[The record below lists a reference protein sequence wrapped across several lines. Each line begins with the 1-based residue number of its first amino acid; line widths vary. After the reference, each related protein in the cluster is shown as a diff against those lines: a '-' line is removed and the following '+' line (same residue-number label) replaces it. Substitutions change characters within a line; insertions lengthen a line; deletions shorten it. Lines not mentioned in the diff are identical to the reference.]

1 MVDIGVNFHSAQLVS
16 LTDQL
21 LMRARAEPANLPW
34 VSTSA
39 AELVG
44 RDVDDAG
51 RTWMPD
57 FTS

>member
-16 LTDQL
+16 LTDEL

-34 VSTSA
+34 VSASV

-51 RTWMPD
+51 RTWMSD